1 MGEYMDVYLLRHG
14 QTVMN
19 EQHTLQGQSNS
30 DLNAVGI
37 QQAQQVRQKIVER
50 GLEFQRIYC
59 SPLHRTVQTCRIATG
74 KNETDF
80 ILDDRLKEVALGDLE
95 GVRFDSLDPVLS
107 KKFMRHPF
115 DFVPVGDGET
125 MQQVV
130 DRAGAFLEEL
140 KQSENSDTVLVVSH
154 GGTLHAILYYLLDKP
169 QETFWLP
176 WIDNCA
182 LIHLQINNGKW
193 TVEEQ
198 YRDVKIP
205 ESIEKII

>member
-1 MGEYMDVYLLRHG
+1 MGEYMEVYLLRHG

>member
-1 MGEYMDVYLLRHG
+1 MGEHMEVYLLRHG

-30 DLNAVGI
+30 DLNDVGI
-37 QQAQQVRQKIVER
+37 RQAQQVRRKIEES

-74 KNETDF
+74 KDEAEF

-95 GVRFDSLDPVLS
+95 GVRFDSLDPALS
-107 KKFMRHPF
+107 EKFMRCPF
-115 DFVPVGDGET
+115 DFVPLGNGET

-130 DRAGAFLEEL
+130 DRAGAFMEEL
-140 KQSENSDTVLVVSH
+140 KQSENNDTVLVVSH

-169 QETFWLP
+169 QEAFLLP

-182 LIHLQINNGKW
+182 LIHLQINSGKW
-193 TVEEQ
+193 MVEEQ
-198 YRDVKIP
+198 YRSVEIP
-205 ESIEKII
+205 EFISKII

>member
-1 MGEYMDVYLLRHG
+1 MLGDLAERFHQALGLSVYSR
-14 QTVMN
+14 
-19 EQHTLQGQSNS
+19 
-30 DLNAVGI
+30 
-37 QQAQQVRQKIVER
+37 
-50 GLEFQRIYC
+50 
-59 SPLHRTVQTCRIATG
+59 
-74 KNETDF
+74 TDF

>member
-115 DFVPVGDGET
+115 DFVPFGDGET

>member
-1 MGEYMDVYLLRHG
+1 MEVYLLRHG

>member
-1 MGEYMDVYLLRHG
+1 MGEYMEVYLLRHG

-30 DLNAVGI
+30 NLNAVGI
-37 QQAQQVRQKIVER
+37 QQAQQVRQKIVEK
-50 GLEFQRIYC
+50 GLEFQRIFC

-74 KNETDF
+74 KDETEF

-115 DFVPVGDGET
+115 DFVPLGDGET

-182 LIHLQINNGKW
+182 LIHLQINNGEW